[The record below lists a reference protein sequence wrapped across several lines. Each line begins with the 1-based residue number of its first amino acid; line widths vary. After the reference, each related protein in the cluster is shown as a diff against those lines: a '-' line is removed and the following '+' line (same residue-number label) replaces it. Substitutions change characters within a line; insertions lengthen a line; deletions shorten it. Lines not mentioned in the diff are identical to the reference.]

1 VVSLVLEVTFL
12 ARVLV
17 SFRVLPSDVS
27 VDLNVLKGKI
37 EDGLPKFAS
46 VHKFVE
52 EPIAFGLTALI
63 VHIIMPEE
71 RSGGVDE
78 VEKSLLKI
86 EEVNEIESLM
96 VRRI

>member
-1 VVSLVLEVTFL
+1 L

-17 SFRVLPSDVS
+17 SYRVLPSDVS
-27 VDLNVLKGKI
+27 VDLNVLKRRI
-37 EDGLPKFAS
+37 EGGLPEFAS
-46 VHKFVE
+46 VHGFVE

-86 EEVNEIESLM
+86 DEVNEIESLM